1 MTIRSS
7 CLRST
12 TISGSF
18 LFDRGAHI
26 TFKIPQMSEV
36 GRKSTIGAVIVLTII
51 GIGLSIGAI
60 LTPSWQVV
68 NLREY
73 NSIHEHGLWLDC
85 TRHTRDGNVL
95 LRRYATYSEPLH
107 CVYKFD
113 YDKYS
118 GTFNLEDDNSPVGE
132 VNRHKFYG
140 WHTATLILLALA
152 LLTAFLS
159 VCVGL
164 CGCCYPSLALV
175 LTVITLLT
183 TFLSSIAVGLFF
195 FFSHRADNRFIKG
208 IVGTYE
214 QRVGLAFFLEM
225 AACFFHFIAFLVAML
240 STYFSFSG
248 KGTILER
255 YSVPHSSHTNM
266 TNVGR
271 GQKEWEVSSFA
282 EAPLLMPMNSPAPPS
297 FHTAQHQ
304 QQYLSME
311 FDQPV
316 FTTNTTPNH
325 MKQIRPVFYKT
336 SNDDVAHSMPE
347 VQRSYQDVSGGFG
360 RIRRKSETCCLLR
373 LVYLLQDTEKRSLL
387 GPLRRNEVVNF
398 LRLNHRSTV
407 QRKGPRVRKW
417 ESRNRNGIFFNVLPF
432 SSPSSGGSMGCSK
445 RAVWLSAFMTIQV
458 LGFTACLI
466 AVATPTWQYVY
477 LEDGRTEHH
486 HGLWLDCKRDY
497 SDQYGKSREYYETLY
512 RLDHLQMPFDQF
524 WLPKLMCVYKFDY
537 WLDDEDWYEHGY
549 DENRLQGDAY
559 QHLFIGWKIAAL
571 TAHCFSCVC
580 SMSAIIIMFCAFCHR
595 LLICVSAVLVSLS
608 VITAFIGNVVFYMF
622 ANYQDNNVIHEED
635 GDYEQYFGWSF
646 YSALLGNVL
655 LLISSIIGCLATSAV
670 VSFGKA
676 KLVKIEIA
684 EQDRDQLLN
693 SGHSS
698 AMGSGPAGSRTT
710 GSTPGFKRSMSAVY
724 KIESA
729 ALKKWEREQ
738 MRQLQRNE
746 AQRSAAFKRTNS
758 MPNIVKKAG
767 FPSQTIAGSKQFMMN
782 SQSDISSRAVTEPVD
797 ILQMN
802 SIQSRPFIPRPSPT
816 ATPQD
821 EVVYEYVEPHSLS
834 LVSDSYIDRRPALPK
849 RPLGSV
855 TALNVYDSVHE
866 SSGTNTPTR
875 LTGQEG
881 DNEYLKP
888 RNYLTPE
895 STTINAK
902 SNESSTFSATP
913 RAPLFTSTKMTR
925 QQIEERFER
934 SNLVGLCPKNLI
946 AKEQPDLPTSAPPK
960 PPPKPAIRSSLRALT
975 RPTERPPTSPPLADE
990 VLKLNT
996 FQFRDA
1002 NGRIRS
1008 LTNLTVP
1015 ATVDD
1020 PSLVPSIG
1028 NFDHRSQSPTEI
1040 ASSVAGSNASTS
1052 TYDRVRLLGE
1062 VPLPGLKETSFDA
1075 RLYSRYA
1082 PSEADRSVGS
1092 GVTFR
1097 PVSPNYELDDQ
1108 RSTATTST
1116 SASAGSGFRT
1126 PTHLTGVSRTETN
1139 ATQV

>member
-1 MTIRSS
+1 
-7 CLRST
+7 
-12 TISGSF
+12 
-18 LFDRGAHI
+18 
-26 TFKIPQMSEV
+26 MSEV

-208 IVGTYE
+208 I

-248 KGTILER
+248 KGAILER

-282 EAPLLMPMNSPAPPS
+282 EAPLLMPMNPPPS

-304 QQYLSME
+304 QQYLLDPHQSETTSVFRSME

-347 VQRSYQDVSGGFG
+347 VQRSYQDFLSVDETRLTLTG
-360 RIRRKSETCCLLR
+360 IRDFR
-373 LVYLLQDTEKRSLL
+373 QKRSLL
-387 GPLRRNEVVNF
+387 GPLIRNEVVN
-398 LRLNHRSTV
+398 LLGLNHRSTV
-407 QRKGPRVRKW
+407 QRKTPRVRKW
-417 ESRNRNGIFFNVLPF
+417 VPRNRDGIFFNVLPF
-432 SSPSSGGSMGCSK
+432 TSRSSASMGCSK

-595 LLICVSAVLVSLS
+595 LFDLRIGGL

-710 GSTPGFKRSMSAVY
+710 GSTSGFKRSMSAVY

-758 MPNIVKKAG
+758 MPNIVKKVG
-767 FPSQTIAGSKQFMMN
+767 FPSQTIAGSKQFVMN

-821 EVVYEYVEPHSLS
+821 EVVYE
-834 LVSDSYIDRRPALPK
+834 RPALPK

-855 TALNVYDSVHE
+855 TALNVYDSVHDT
-866 SSGTNTPTR
+866 SGTNTPTR
-875 LTGQEG
+875 LTGQEC

-902 SNESSTFSATP
+902 PNESSTFSATS

-946 AKEQPDLPTSAPPK
+946 VKEQPSLPTSTPPK
-960 PPPKPAIRSSLRALT
+960 PPPKPVSSKAFELI
-975 RPTERPPTSPPLADE
+975 
-990 VLKLNT
+990 LNHM
-996 FQFRDA
+996 FS
-1002 NGRIRS
+1002 S

-1020 PSLVPSIG
+1020 LSLLPTLG

-1052 TYDRVRLLGE
+1052 TYDRVRLLGG

-1108 RSTATTST
+1108 RSTATATTST
-1116 SASAGSGFRT
+1116 SASAGSGFRA

-1139 ATQV
+1139 GTQV